1 MRSPAL
7 FRDYGNRGCGANW
20 LLWAGCILRATSGN
34 LMIIKMKPSSRF
46 DSDFL
51 VIGGGI
57 AGLMFA
63 LQASEVGTV
72 TVLTK
77 AASSE
82 ANTSYAQGGIASVW
96 SVDDSFES
104 HIDDTLKAGAGL
116 CDRNAVATIVR
127 EGPAAVRELIRLGTQ
142 FSRIEAGGE
151 DEYDLGREGGH
162 SHRRVLHAQDLTG
175 REIMRA
181 LGEAAAGRENIRV
194 LENHV
199 AVNLLIK
206 KDRTTGKPKS
216 CWGVYALDRDTN
228 RVNKIVTRAT
238 MLATGGAG
246 KVYLYTTNPDIAS
259 GDGVAMAYRAG
270 APIGNM
276 EFIQFHPTCLYH
288 PAAKSFLISEALRGE
303 GAILRLPDGTAF
315 MKKYD
320 SAAELAP
327 RDIVARAIDAEMKR
341 LGLDCVYLD
350 LSHKPADF
358 IRNRFPNIYA
368 KCLSFGIDMT
378 TQPIPV
384 VPAAH
389 YMCGGVMTNL
399 NARTPIERLYAAGEV
414 AMTGLHGANRLA
426 SNSLLE
432 AAVMGHRGA
441 LAAQREI
448 EDSPDGTVPDFAEW
462 ETGRAIKSEERVMVT
477 QSWDEIRRMMW
488 NYVGIVRSD
497 RRLARAQSR
506 LALLNEEI
514 HSYYWD
520 YLLDSDL
527 IELRNLVAVAEL
539 IVRAASMRKE
549 SRGLNYNLDHL
560 ERDDAH
566 CLHPTIITRY

>member
-1 MRSPAL
+1 
-7 FRDYGNRGCGANW
+7 
-20 LLWAGCILRATSGN
+20 
-34 LMIIKMKPSSRF
+34 MIIAMKHSSTGF
-46 DSDFL
+46 DSDYL

-63 LQASEVGTV
+63 LAASEVGTV

-82 ANTSYAQGGIASVW
+82 ANTAYAQGGIASVW

-104 HIDDTLKAGAGL
+104 HVEDTLNAGAGL
-116 CDRNAVATIVR
+116 CDRVAVETIVR
-127 EGPAAVRELIRLGTQ
+127 EGPATVRELIRLGTQ
-142 FSRIEAGGE
+142 FTRIEAGGE

-181 LGEAAAGRENIRV
+181 LGAAASARENIRV

-270 APIGNM
+270 ASVANL
-276 EFIQFHPTCLYH
+276 EFYQFHPTCLYH

-303 GAILRLPDGTAF
+303 GAILKLPDGTAF
-315 MKKYD
+315 MKRYHPD
-320 SAAELAP
+320 AELAP
-327 RDIVARAIDAEMKR
+327 RDVVARAIDSEMKR
-341 LGLDCVYLD
+341 HGLDFVYLD
-350 LSHKPADF
+350 LSHREADF
-358 IRNRFPNIYA
+358 IKRRFPNIF
-368 KCLSFGIDMT
+368 KRCLSFGYDLT
-378 TQPIPV
+378 KGPIPV

-389 YMCGGVMTNL
+389 YLCGGVQTDL
-399 NARTPIERLYAAGEV
+399 DGRTSIPRLYAAGEV

-432 AAVMGHRGA
+432 AAV
-441 LAAQREI
+441 
-448 EDSPDGTVPDFAEW
+448 
-462 ETGRAIKSEERVMVT
+462 
-477 QSWDEIRRMMW
+477 
-488 NYVGIVRSD
+488 
-497 RRLARAQSR
+497 
-506 LALLNEEI
+506 
-514 HSYYWD
+514 
-520 YLLDSDL
+520 
-527 IELRNLVAVAEL
+527 
-539 IVRAASMRKE
+539 
-549 SRGLNYNLDHL
+549 
-560 ERDDAH
+560 
-566 CLHPTIITRY
+566 

>member
-1 MRSPAL
+1 MRHNAQL
-7 FRDYGNRGCGANW
+7 F
-20 LLWAGCILRATSGN
+20 
-34 LMIIKMKPSSRF
+34 
-46 DSDFL
+46 SDFL
-51 VIGGGI
+51 VICGGI
-57 AGLMFA
+57 AGLTFA
-63 LQASEVGTV
+63 LKASEVGTV

-77 AASSE
+77 ADSSE
-82 ANTSYAQGGIASVW
+82 ANTAYAQGGIASVW

-104 HIDDTLKAGAGL
+104 HVEDTLRAGAGL
-116 CDRNAVATIVR
+116 CDRAAVETIVR
-127 EGPAAVRELIRLGTQ
+127 EGPEAVRELIRLGTR
-142 FSRIEAGGE
+142 FTRVEAGGPDE
-151 DEYDLGREGGH
+151 SGLEYDLGQEGGH

-181 LGEAAAGRENIRV
+181 LTEAAAARPNIRT

-199 AVNLLIK
+199 AINLLVENPAA
-206 KDRTTGKPKS
+206 GKPGA
-216 CWGVYALDRDTN
+216 CWGVYALDRSTHEI
-228 RVNKIVTRAT
+228 RKVISRAT

-270 APIGNM
+270 APVGNM

-303 GAILRLPDGTAF
+303 GAILRLPDGAPF

-320 SAAELAP
+320 PAAELAP

-341 LGLDCVYLD
+341 LGLDNVYLD

-368 KCLSFGIDMT
+368 RCLSYGIDMT

-389 YMCGGVMTNL
+389 YMCGGVMTDL

-432 AAVMGHRGA
+432 AAVMGRRA
-441 LAAQREI
+441 SAA
-448 EDSPDGTVPDFAEW
+448 
-462 ETGRAIKSEERVMVT
+462 
-477 QSWDEIRRMMW
+477 
-488 NYVGIVRSD
+488 
-497 RRLARAQSR
+497 
-506 LALLNEEI
+506 
-514 HSYYWD
+514 
-520 YLLDSDL
+520 
-527 IELRNLVAVAEL
+527 
-539 IVRAASMRKE
+539 
-549 SRGLNYNLDHL
+549 
-560 ERDDAH
+560 AH
-566 CLHPTIITRY
+566 EV